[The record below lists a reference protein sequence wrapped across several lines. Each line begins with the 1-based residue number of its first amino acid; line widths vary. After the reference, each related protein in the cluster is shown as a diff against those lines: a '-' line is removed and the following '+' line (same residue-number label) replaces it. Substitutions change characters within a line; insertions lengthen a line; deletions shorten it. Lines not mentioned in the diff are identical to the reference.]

1 MSKIAEAL
9 AKAKERTGT
18 TTAPFLVGPPGGGGL
33 LPPVPSNKEALLR
46 KARRTQRFWLILT
59 SVVAVITTFLI
70 WQRLTPDKA
79 RATAVVPSAPPV
91 SAPAPEPAAPAHAPL
106 ALPPP
111 KTDPAATTTA
121 PAAAPAPAR
130 VVPPNAELYRTVNAL
145 VISAVLPGDQPRLM
159 HKGRIVQ
166 IGDNVEGELVFA
178 GIQDGQLVFND
189 RRGAIYIRRY

>member
-1 MSKIAEAL
+1 MSKIAAAL

-18 TTAPFLVGPPGGGGL
+18 TTAPFLVGTPGGGGL
-33 LPPVPSNKEALLR
+33 LPPASGEKEALLR

-70 WQRLTPDKA
+70 WQRLTPDKS
-79 RATAVVPSAPPV
+79 RATAVASSPPPL
-91 SAPAPEPAAPAHAPL
+91 SAPASEPAAPAHAPL

-111 KTDPAATTTA
+111 KNDPAGTT
-121 PAAAPAPAR
+121 PAPAR

-166 IGDNVEGELVFA
+166 IGDTVEGELVFA
-178 GIQDGQLVFND
+178 GIQDDQLVFND
-189 RRGAIYIRRY
+189 RRGAIYVRRY